1 MTQRILPEIFTDL
14 EPYAGWALTK
24 EAERSRKRQQSTIE
38 EIRAF
43 YTTMLPRME
52 AVLTHLNQFP
62 LDAMPE
68 KEQRLFDMTLALAE
82 VAPAVELFGKP
93 SEDDVFDVARFVPEH
108 E

>member
-1 MTQRILPEIFTDL
+1 MTDSVLPQIFTDL
-14 EPYAGWALTK
+14 EPFAGWALAK
-24 EAERSRKRQQSTIE
+24 ETERSRKRQSSTIE

-43 YTTMLPRME
+43 YHTVLPRME

-62 LDAMPE
+62 LEAMPE
-68 KEQRLFDMTLALAE
+68 KEQRLFHLTLALAE

-93 SEDDVFDVARFVPEH
+93 SEDEVFDVARFIPEH